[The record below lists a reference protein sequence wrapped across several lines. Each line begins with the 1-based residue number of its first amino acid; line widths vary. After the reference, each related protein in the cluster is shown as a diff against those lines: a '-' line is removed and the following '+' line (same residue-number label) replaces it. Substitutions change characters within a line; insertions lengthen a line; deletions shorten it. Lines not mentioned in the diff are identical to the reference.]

1 MLIPSL
7 QPWGFD
13 CRGESH
19 QWGSFVVRTSQNDF
33 ALATRHK
40 NEMNSIAWIDSKLF
54 VAICLRPSTHIFV
67 VVNLFVV
74 NLLVANFV
82 GGHSSKLGFFIKV
95 VFICVARARGLA
107 NPASFSHWSQPWQ
120 IPNCWIGDLLD
131 GATSVSQ
138 PRVRG
143 NQLQGRWQTKRRCW
157 RAARTTNYATCVA
170 CMMTTSCVHGVTQ
183 LATVGGTSVLIA
195 CIVSGCS
202 SLSSLLVGGTQAT
215 LLALNS

>member
-1 MLIPSL
+1 MI
-7 QPWGFD
+7 
-13 CRGESH
+13 
-19 QWGSFVVRTSQNDF
+19 F

-40 NEMNSIAWIDSKLF
+40 NEMNSIEWIDSKPF
-54 VAICLRPSTHIFV
+54 VVICLRPSSHILV

-74 NLLVANFV
+74 NLFVVDFV

-95 VFICVARARGLA
+95 FFISVARARGLA
-107 NPASFSHWSQPWQ
+107 NPESFSHESQPWLTWNEGTHGTTSLVSPQ
-120 IPNCWIGDLLD
+120 
-131 GATSVSQ
+131 AARAASVSQ
-138 PRVRG
+138 PWVRG

-183 LATVGGTSVLIA
+183 LATLGGTSVLIA

-202 SLSSLLVGGTQAT
+202 SLSSLLVGATQAT